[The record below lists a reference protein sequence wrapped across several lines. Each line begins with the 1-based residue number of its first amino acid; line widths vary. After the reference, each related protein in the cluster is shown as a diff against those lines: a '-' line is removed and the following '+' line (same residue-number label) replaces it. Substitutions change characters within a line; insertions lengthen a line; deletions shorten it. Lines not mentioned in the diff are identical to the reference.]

1 MEWRLDAASGSAT
14 RQSAVVMATLLV
26 GAAVWGLV
34 WYPYRALEIA
44 GFSSTASTVISY
56 AISLLL
62 GVSLFGPRAAELTRH
77 WRAAL
82 AIAIT
87 AGWTNLAYVLAM
99 VDGEVMRV
107 LLLFYLAPLWTVG
120 FARVLL
126 GERLTRSSALLVLL
140 SLAGALVMLWP
151 AQGWPLPANAAE
163 WIGLSAG
170 VSFALLNVLSLGAE
184 VLTVEAKSTAIWLGV
199 LLVSAFWLGFGG
211 GVWAMP
217 TSLVLADGLVLVL
230 LGVVMFAIS
239 LIIQY
244 GVARVPANTAIVVFL
259 VELVAGAISS
269 ALLSDEVLTTREW
282 LGGAMIVSASLV
294 AAVRARS

>member
-1 MEWRLDAASGSAT
+1 MEWRLDAVSGSAT

-151 AQGWPLPANAAE
+151 DHGWPLPANAAE

-217 TSLVLADGLVLVL
+217 TSLVLADWLVLVL

>member
-1 MEWRLDAASGSAT
+1 MEWRLDAVSGSAT

-62 GVSLFGPRAAELTRH
+62 GVSLFGPRADELTRH

-151 AQGWPLPANAAE
+151 AQGWPLPA
-163 WIGLSAG
+163 
-170 VSFALLNVLSLGAE
+170 SFALLNVLSLGAE
-184 VLTVEAKSTAIWLGV
+184 ALTVEAKSTAIWLGV

-217 TSLVLADGLVLVL
+217 TSLVLADWLVLVL

-269 ALLSDEVLTTREW
+269 ALLSDEVLTAREW

>member
-1 MEWRLDAASGSAT
+1 MEWRLDAVSGSAT

-107 LLLFYLAPLWTVG
+107 LLLFYLAPL
-120 FARVLL
+120 
-126 GERLTRSSALLVLL
+126 
-140 SLAGALVMLWP
+140 
-151 AQGWPLPANAAE
+151 
-163 WIGLSAG
+163 
-170 VSFALLNVLSLGAE
+170 
-184 VLTVEAKSTAIWLGV
+184 
-199 LLVSAFWLGFGG
+199 
-211 GVWAMP
+211 
-217 TSLVLADGLVLVL
+217 
-230 LGVVMFAIS
+230 
-239 LIIQY
+239 
-244 GVARVPANTAIVVFL
+244 
-259 VELVAGAISS
+259 
-269 ALLSDEVLTTREW
+269 
-282 LGGAMIVSASLV
+282 
-294 AAVRARS
+294 